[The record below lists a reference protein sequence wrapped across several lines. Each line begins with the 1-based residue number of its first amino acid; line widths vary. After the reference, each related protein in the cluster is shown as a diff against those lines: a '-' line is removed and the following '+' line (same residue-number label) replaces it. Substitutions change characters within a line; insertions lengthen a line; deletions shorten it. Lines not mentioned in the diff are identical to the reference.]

1 MILNHHSPQDYL
13 VTLISIIHL
22 ETNGEW
28 RPVSSKQHIHLP
40 IARRR
45 TGTCEQQNCIAAANC
60 SFGDDNIESHLS
72 YMFLIKTFRLH
83 SEVEQKMVTCF
94 AMQPQGHRAHARYLK
109 ITLYSNSPSNHAIVS
124 VCFQPTNVMALPLL
138 LLGNLGIVE
147 IPV

>member
-1 MILNHHSPQDYL
+1 MILNHDSPQDYL

-109 ITLYSNSPSNHAIVS
+109 ITQYI
-124 VCFQPTNVMALPLL
+124 
-138 LLGNLGIVE
+138 I
-147 IPV
+147 